1 MLDRTLKAVRSRSQ
15 VDKELLVGIPCSGT
29 VCQILISGWGVE
41 GHCRQAVS
49 NLMRSAVKASAARAK
64 GVKAIDEKH
73 LGTHQIAD
81 QAIDVRESGG
91 PDNN

>member
-1 MLDRTLKAVRSRSQ
+1 
-15 VDKELLVGIPCSGT
+15 
-29 VCQILISGWGVE
+29 
-41 GHCRQAVS
+41 
-49 NLMRSAVKASAARAK
+49 MRSAVKASAAKAK

-91 PDNN
+91 PDNH